1 MLVFQIPFMYKF
13 NKFKLLE
20 GALFM
25 NLKKS
30 KIGQKNLQLQNKKS
44 IHDSSKLNCEI
55 SRRIFLKNASLAV
68 GLGLIAQVLPR
79 GAYAAQC
86 NFTDHLLGE
95 IPSNS
100 NPAISTTGQFHH
112 FHYLHVPQVILD
124 SPPQAGWSTLSS
136 MMVPELGIDGFF
148 FGEGK
153 SGSAKEREIQKQ
165 FHCHQVYFSNAQLRQ
180 IASGQRTDVIAYIR
194 GRDGKPSRNHTFTF
208 NKPGSSV
215 MTVFEQDKIQI
226 QQIAKQ
232 RNLRTVRETCD
243 TQIHQGVIVFN
254 GQGQRIVTNV
264 NELNSLKGY

>member
-1 MLVFQIPFMYKF
+1 MYKF

-20 GALFM
+20 GALVM

-30 KIGQKNLQLQNKKS
+30 KIDQLKIQNQTQIS
-44 IHDSSKLNCEI
+44 VNDLSKLNYEI
-55 SRRIFLKNASLAV
+55 SRRTFLQNASLAF
-68 GLGLIAQVLPR
+68 GLGLMAQLLPK

-95 IPSNS
+95 IPLDS

-112 FHYLHVPQVILD
+112 FHYLHVPEVILN
-124 SPPQAGWSTLSS
+124 SPPQVGWSTLSS

-153 SGSAKEREIQKQ
+153 SGAAKEREIQKQ

-208 NKPGSSV
+208 NKHGSSV
-215 MTVFEQDKIQI
+215 MAVFEQDKIQI

-254 GQGQRIVTNV
+254 GQGQRIVTSV